1 MFVTCFK
8 GMAMKKLA
16 FILFVI
22 VSATSLIG
30 CNTVQGVGKDISKG
44 GQAIEGLYYVGPM
57 LRARYW
63 EAIAVPELRVHA
75 QQLVKRL
82 LS

>member
-1 MFVTCFK
+1 MGGRILLAQKWLPPQRLQGIFPMFVTYFK
-8 GMAMKKLA
+8 GLAMKKFA

-44 GQAIEGLYYVGPM
+44 GQAIE
-57 LRARYW
+57 RA
-63 EAIAVPELRVHA
+63 AN
-75 QQLVKRL
+75 
-82 LS
+82 

>member
-1 MFVTCFK
+1 MLVAGRTSLARKWLQLQPLQGIFRMFVTCFK

-44 GQAIEGLYYVGPM
+44 GQAIE
-57 LRARYW
+57 RA
-63 EAIAVPELRVHA
+63 AN
-75 QQLVKRL
+75 
-82 LS
+82 